1 MKKTDTVCYS
11 KDAKT
16 IIDMMVSIEGK
27 EVGLYTRETVDS
39 MKARYPDAQY
49 ANLDAAHEVI
59 ETEYISGVEEIDE
72 ESYMSYLEAL
82 PPVGMRTLGNS
93 QSFKMSERR
102 FGRVTLICARDGG
115 RYFKFHDLITMP
127 HDEVMAKVR
136 KYLAEKTVETPQA
149 T

>member
-16 IIDMMVSIEGK
+16 IIDLMVSIEGK
-27 EVGLYTRETVDS
+27 EVGLYSRETVDS
-39 MKARYPDAQY
+39 LKARYPDAQC
-49 ANLDAAHEVI
+49 ADLDAAHQVI
-59 ETEYISGVEEIDE
+59 EAEYVSRVEEIDE
-72 ESYMSYLEAL
+72 ESYMSYLGAL
-82 PPVGMRTLGNS
+82 PPVGMRTLGKS

-102 FGRVTLICARDGG
+102 FGRVTLICAQDGD
-115 RYFKFHDLITMP
+115 RYFKFHDLISMP

-136 KYLAEKTVETPQA
+136 KYLTEKTVETPQA